1 MKHIE
6 KWKKWRILIYI
17 GVLGTLLAC
26 TEQMLH
32 DGDTPTDEL
41 TVSVAREWYDSQ
53 YAPIVMTRTCEE
65 DGKELPVKPD
75 WKGAKTSS
83 WGRFETV
90 ETPIL
95 TNGVHLIL
103 DSETALHWD
112 PCTKVDYI
120 CNTTRMVVLKDKITG
135 KIRSFVMIFVGSYD
149 YLKNTRNMTKNSY
162 LYREPDYDGLVLFYA
177 INGSFINGWR
187 YSDGKIVGYLS
198 PSCNTQAESFVSTR
212 GVQQVCHDICTT
224 EYSYNCHDE
233 YVLVGGDMETGL
245 IYDTVTYCD
254 LVPYERCYRECEFVD
269 DGKVDPN
276 NPYPPGGAGNPEPEN
291 PDDNHHQGS
300 VTPNVDKLY
309 GSGSTLSKL
318 EKQELETAVSEVKKS
333 PIFKKLLDDL
343 ALKTKIDFK
352 IKPDIN
358 SGARFETDNS
368 ISFKSDVAIGA
379 GALREE
385 LVHALQY
392 NLFYREDMEK
402 PANKFNIEL
411 EAHIFVDAALTLLN
425 NNFLKSGSNTIGYS
439 GSESLKGAMEIL
451 MNSIL
456 NKGGFSNEQLPLYR
470 EVANNWY
477 QYSGTYTE
485 SFPPKTLYQYIKK

>member
-6 KWKKWRILIYI
+6 KWKKWRILIHI

-32 DGDTPTDEL
+32 DDDSPTDEL
-41 TVSVAREWYDSQ
+41 TVSVARQWYDNQ

-75 WKGAKTSS
+75 WEGAKTSS

-95 TNGVHLIL
+95 TNGVHLII

-135 KIRSFVMIFVGSYD
+135 KMRSFVMIFVGSYN
-149 YLKNTRNMTKNSY
+149 YLKNTGNMAKNSY

-198 PSCNTQAESFVSTR
+198 PSCDTQAESFVSTC
-212 GVQQVCHDICTT
+212 GMQPVCHDICTT

-245 IYDTVTYCD
+245 IYDIVTYCD
-254 LVPYERCYRECEFVD
+254 LVPYKRCYRECEFVG

-276 NPYPPGGAGNPEPEN
+276 NPYPP
-291 PDDNHHQGS
+291 
-300 VTPNVDKLY
+300 
-309 GSGSTLSKL
+309 
-318 EKQELETAVSEVKKS
+318 
-333 PIFKKLLDDL
+333 
-343 ALKTKIDFK
+343 
-352 IKPDIN
+352 
-358 SGARFETDNS
+358 
-368 ISFKSDVAIGA
+368 
-379 GALREE
+379 
-385 LVHALQY
+385 
-392 NLFYREDMEK
+392 
-402 PANKFNIEL
+402 
-411 EAHIFVDAALTLLN
+411 
-425 NNFLKSGSNTIGYS
+425 NTIGY
-439 GSESLKGAMEIL
+439 GGTESLKGAMEIL

-456 NKGGFSNEQLPLYR
+456 NKGGFSKEQLPLYR

-485 SFPPKTLYQYIKK
+485 SFPPKVLYQYIKK

>member
-1 MKHIE
+1 
-6 KWKKWRILIYI
+6 
-17 GVLGTLLAC
+17 
-26 TEQMLH
+26 
-32 DGDTPTDEL
+32 
-41 TVSVAREWYDSQ
+41 
-53 YAPIVMTRTCEE
+53 
-65 DGKELPVKPD
+65 
-75 WKGAKTSS
+75 
-83 WGRFETV
+83 
-90 ETPIL
+90 
-95 TNGVHLIL
+95 
-103 DSETALHWD
+103 
-112 PCTKVDYI
+112 
-120 CNTTRMVVLKDKITG
+120 MVVLKDKITG
-135 KIRSFVMIFVGSYD
+135 KMRSFVMIFVGSYA

-368 ISFKSDVAIGA
+368 ISFKSDVAI
-379 GALREE
+379 
-385 LVHALQY
+385 
-392 NLFYREDMEK
+392 
-402 PANKFNIEL
+402 
-411 EAHIFVDAALTLLN
+411 
-425 NNFLKSGSNTIGYS
+425 
-439 GSESLKGAMEIL
+439 
-451 MNSIL
+451 
-456 NKGGFSNEQLPLYR
+456 
-470 EVANNWY
+470 
-477 QYSGTYTE
+477 
-485 SFPPKTLYQYIKK
+485 

>member
-1 MKHIE
+1 MLIKNEKRMKHIR
-6 KWKKWRILIYI
+6 KWKKWRTLICI

-32 DGDTPTDEL
+32 DDNSPTDEL
-41 TVSVAREWYDSQ
+41 TVSVARQWYDSQ

-75 WKGAKTSS
+75 WEGAKTSS

-135 KIRSFVMIFVGSYD
+135 KMRSFVMIFVGSYA

-276 NPYPPGGAGNPEPEN
+276 NPYPPGGAGNPEDPNKPVVE
-291 PDDNHHQGS
+291 PTY
-300 VTPNVDKLY
+300 VTPIKYTPSSSDHLAKKKLPTTMTTQLPNGCVIAVMEYVDNKVFNGKLNQGDLLQYYYTQHGLNIYNIGVDLDKIDGLVDCFFRTTDFLTYRSAIDAGYVVMTDIYSSISNSTHNILIVGYRSGRNLIYMDPEKGEWNV
-309 GSGSTLSKL
+309 
-318 EKQELETAVSEVKKS
+318 VSESSLVK
-333 PIFKKLLDDL
+333 
-343 ALKTKIDFK
+343 
-352 IKPDIN
+352 N
-358 SGARFETDNS
+358 
-368 ISFKSDVAIGA
+368 
-379 GALREE
+379 
-385 LVHALQY
+385 Y
-392 NLFYREDMEK
+392 NIVITGVK
-402 PANKFNIEL
+402 
-411 EAHIFVDAALTLLN
+411 
-425 NNFLKSGSNTIGYS
+425 
-439 GSESLKGAMEIL
+439 
-451 MNSIL
+451 
-456 NKGGFSNEQLPLYR
+456 
-470 EVANNWY
+470 
-477 QYSGTYTE
+477 
-485 SFPPKTLYQYIKK
+485 

>member
-1 MKHIE
+1 
-6 KWKKWRILIYI
+6 
-17 GVLGTLLAC
+17 
-26 TEQMLH
+26 
-32 DGDTPTDEL
+32 
-41 TVSVAREWYDSQ
+41 
-53 YAPIVMTRTCEE
+53 
-65 DGKELPVKPD
+65 
-75 WKGAKTSS
+75 
-83 WGRFETV
+83 
-90 ETPIL
+90 
-95 TNGVHLIL
+95 
-103 DSETALHWD
+103 
-112 PCTKVDYI
+112 
-120 CNTTRMVVLKDKITG
+120 MVVLKDKITG

-368 ISFKSDVAIGA
+368 ISFKSDVAI
-379 GALREE
+379 
-385 LVHALQY
+385 
-392 NLFYREDMEK
+392 
-402 PANKFNIEL
+402 
-411 EAHIFVDAALTLLN
+411 
-425 NNFLKSGSNTIGYS
+425 
-439 GSESLKGAMEIL
+439 
-451 MNSIL
+451 
-456 NKGGFSNEQLPLYR
+456 
-470 EVANNWY
+470 
-477 QYSGTYTE
+477 
-485 SFPPKTLYQYIKK
+485 